1 MLYAFSKAV
10 CKVETLFSKYLSQV
24 AVLEERE
31 QATEILFKTSIV
43 YANVLFW
50 VWGCD
55 ESEHS
60 SHVCFH
66 SHKKLLPSQSTATT
80 LQTFMKV
87 SGATTTKITCGKL

>member
-1 MLYAFSKAV
+1 MLYAFSIAV
-10 CKVETLFSKYLSQV
+10 CKVEMLFSKYLWQV

-55 ESEHS
+55 ESEH